1 MIFFYI
7 PLIYVNTTKSKLNRK
22 LIVYDISNINS
33 LNNNYNMENISGQQD
48 FSQQREFRQRLDFYW
63 QYLTAYFVV
72 LLIYGILR
80 GSVEEGYFTIKWQD
94 PVVILLFMFMLL
106 SATFLLYNYLKKKS
120 IIIGKDFI
128 TFQTRDKIRHY
139 QIDDI
144 QRISI
149 GKYSK
154 RNPSAIYRLVKIKVN
169 SRKYAIRFR
178 PNSYVDDEILVE
190 YVLNFKREVD
200 KKRLSSYPNN
210 NPSLN

>member
-1 MIFFYI
+1 
-7 PLIYVNTTKSKLNRK
+7 
-22 LIVYDISNINS
+22 
-33 LNNNYNMENISGQQD
+33 MENISGQQD